1 MIAPK
6 EIYLYGAGGAGRELA
21 FTLSRGN
28 DWRVMGFIDDTP
40 ELLGKIVEGIPVI
53 GNIGRFAGQKIA
65 IAVCIVDKP
74 MIKRAVVSRALHHGF
89 FSFPSVIG
97 SESSIVAPTAKI
109 GEGCVV
115 SLPYNFISPDVE
127 LGDFVFVNCTT
138 RIGHDV
144 SIGDYTTI
152 FSGIDIGGFAR
163 IGKDCVIG
171 SGSVINPHVT
181 IGDGS
186 IIGGGS
192 VVVKDIPAGV
202 VAAGCPAK
210 IIREVATYERGK

>member
-1 MIAPK
+1 MKSPQQ
-6 EIYLYGAGGAGRELA
+6 IYIYGAGGAGRELA
-21 FTLSRGN
+21 YTLSLEKR
-28 DWRVMGFIDDTP
+28 WCVMGFIDDTP
-40 ELLGKIVEGIPVI
+40 GLAGSVIGGVSVI
-53 GNIGRFAGQKIA
+53 GNIGRFSGQDIP
-65 IAVCIVDKP
+65 IAVCIVNKP
-74 MIKRAVVSRALHHGF
+74 FVKRAVVSRAMATGQRD
-89 FSFPSVIG
+89 FPCVIG
-97 SESSIVAPTAKI
+97 SASSMIAPSARL
-109 GEGCVV
+109 GRGCIV
-115 SLPYNFISPDVE
+115 SLPYNFISVDVE
-127 LGDFVFVNCTT
+127 LGDFVFVNCGT

-144 SIGDYTTI
+144 KIGEYSTI
-152 FSGIDIGGFAR
+152 FSGVDIGGFAR